1 MACSDVKER
10 FHNLI
15 LLLII
20 FIRNMAEFD
29 WQLDQLMELIPIF
42 CTIFFSEFFIDW
54 VKHAFVLKF
63 NYMSAQVF
71 NEFKVKL
78 ANEMVDTKKKQ
89 VNKNF
94 LNILFTKKHGK
105 FNSNGIFFKIT

>member
-1 MACSDVKER
+1 
-10 FHNLI
+10 
-15 LLLII
+15 
-20 FIRNMAEFD
+20 MAEFD

-71 NEFKVKL
+71 NEFKVIL
-78 ANEMVDTKKKQ
+78 ANEMFDTKKKQ
-89 VNKNF
+89 VKR
-94 LNILFTKKHGK
+94 LL
-105 FNSNGIFFKIT
+105 FFKYYLQANVTILTKISNKIE